1 MPGKNVAEDMRDFQE
16 KYGFHERFDDLEQK
30 GWAKAEVFKNLDSFL
45 PTGDKMSFESRQYLH
60 GFTYMLNK
68 YVNDNLRPEYDSQ
81 KVYSLGTLN
90 IMDFVNE
97 YESIIQK
104 DHESKNPNT
113 PRKPYAGIEV
123 EVLKAAENFSKDLS
137 RPLVDIWADKIKK
150 GTYSM
155 SDLRELTKNAGL
167 PRGREHLKTSAIIHG
182 AMEKIA
188 NERSLGWRLNP
199 LNWPR
204 MIQEYRYRNE
214 IYSMLEKDKRT
225 FLDIREEISD
235 ARYAPMLDPKM
246 SEEIGKLRQAKEAE
260 TKIQQEK
267 ELQAK
272 QEKEPA
278 EKTKVVV
285 NEAANDLV
293 KVGDVKH
300 PIKDVPNNELNNTRN
315 IQ

>member
-1 MPGKNVAEDMRDFQE
+1 MPSKNVAEDMRDFQE
-16 KYGFHERFDDLEQK
+16 KYGFLELFDDLEKK

-68 YVNDNLRPEYDSQ
+68 YVNDNLRPEYNSQ
-81 KVYSLGTLN
+81 KVYSLGNLN

-97 YESIIQK
+97 YENIVQK
-104 DHESKNPNT
+104 KHEIKNPNT
-113 PRKPYAGIEV
+113 PRKPFAGIEIDI
-123 EVLKAAENFSKDLS
+123 LKTAESFAKELNK
-137 RPLVDIWADKIKK
+137 PLIDVWADKIDA
-150 GTYSM
+150 GTYSI
-155 SDLRELTKNAGL
+155 SDLRDITKNTG
-167 PRGREHLKTSAIIHG
+167 RTHVREHIKTSALIYG

-188 NERSLGWRLNP
+188 DKRSLGWKLNP

-214 IYSMLEKDKRT
+214 IYSMLEEDKRT

-235 ARYAPMLDPKM
+235 AQRAPMIDPKM

-272 QEKEPA
+272 QEKESA

-293 KVGDVKH
+293 KDGDVKQ
-300 PIKDVPNNELNNTRN
+300 PIKGSPEKELNNSRN
-315 IQ
+315 F

>member
-16 KYGFHERFDDLEQK
+16 KYGFLELFDDLEK
-30 GWAKAEVFKNLDSFL
+30 EGWAKAEVFKHLDSFL

-60 GFTYMLNK
+60 GFAYMLNK
-68 YVNDNLRPEYDSQ
+68 YVDDNLKPEYDSQ
-81 KVYSLGTLN
+81 KVYSLGNLN

-97 YESIIQK
+97 YENIVQK
-104 DHESKNPNT
+104 KHEIKNPNT
-113 PRKPYAGIEV
+113 PRKPFAGIEI
-123 EVLKAAENFSKDLS
+123 EMLKTAEYFAKDLS
-137 RPLVDIWADKIKK
+137 RPLVDVWADKIDA
-150 GTYSM
+150 GTYSI
-155 SDLRELTKNAGL
+155 SDLREITKQAGL
-167 PRGREHLKTSAIIHG
+167 THVREHIKTSAIIYG

-188 NERSLGWRLNP
+188 DKRSLGWKLNP

-214 IYSMLEKDKRT
+214 IYSMLEEDKRT

-235 ARYAPMLDPKM
+235 AQRAPMIDPKM

-272 QEKEPA
+272 QEKESA

-293 KVGDVKH
+293 KDGDVKQ
-300 PIKDVPNNELNNTRN
+300 PIKGSPEKELNNSRN
-315 IQ
+315 F